1 MALVWRWVRKLIIG
15 RIWCIK
21 HTMSKIHNY
30 VSFSLQMIHFSLL
43 WNKWLKIKNSRLFSN
58 KKMNNS
64 WEKSFARARLF
75 AEKMCSRSV
84 KPFLLLNIVISGLI
98 LVATWVWFIF
108 FDEIFN
114 NYYVWIV
121 HFCKQLKIGSNR
133 IPPKFI

>member
-1 MALVWRWVRKLIIG
+1 MLSLFFDYFRKILRYLFRRDMAKVFMALVRRWVRKLIIG
-15 RIWCIK
+15 WIWCIK

-30 VSFSLQMIHFSLL
+30 ASFSLQMIHFSLL
-43 WNKWLKIKNSRLFSN
+43 WNKWFEIKNSRRILT

-75 AEKMCSRSV
+75 AEKMCSNSV

-108 FDEIFN
+108 
-114 NYYVWIV
+114 WW
-121 HFCKQLKIGSNR
+121 
-133 IPPKFI
+133 KF